1 MAQGAGPAVNPVD
14 KLLLGWVGFLTLMV
28 GLRADSV
35 LVAGALLS
43 AHALFILL
51 LFLFTRLRPTDRIGR
66 LLHDIYPLVLL
77 GAFYTELGILSHAF
91 GYAEVLA
98 HDGIVQGWEAA
109 LFGGQPSF
117 DWIRAQPSVFWSG
130 LLHLAY
136 LSYYPI
142 IYVPPLLLLAAARPE
157 DARTVIFATMTA
169 FVICYVVFAT
179 FPVAG
184 PNYAFVH
191 PTGAV
196 REVWS
201 ARVVYGLL
209 NAGSAMGTAFPSSHV
224 AATMAA
230 VGALWLVWRPSFW
243 VVLVPAVLL
252 AISTVYCQMHYA
264 VDAAAGLAVA
274 GIAGAITR
282 RTRVARPAPDT
293 RHS

>member
-1 MAQGAGPAVNPVD
+1 MIPID
-14 KLLLGWVGFLTLMV
+14 KLLLGWVGLLTLMV

-35 LVAGALLS
+35 LVAGSLLT
-43 AHALFILL
+43 AHALFVVLIV
-51 LFLFTRLRPTDRIGR
+51 LFTRLRPQDRIGQF
-66 LLHDIYPLVLL
+66 LHDVYPLVML

-91 GYAEVLA
+91 GFAEVLA
-98 HDGIVQGWEAA
+98 HDHLVQGWEAV

-142 IYVPPLLLLAAARPE
+142 IYAPPLLLLAIGRRE
-157 DARTVIFATMTA
+157 DARTVIFATMAA

-184 PNYAFVH
+184 PNYAFAH
-191 PTGAV
+191 PTGPA

-201 ARVVYGLL
+201 ARIVYGILD
-209 NAGSAMGTAFPSSHV
+209 AGSAMGTAFPSSHV

-230 VGALWLVWRPSFW
+230 VGALWLLWRPAFW

-252 AISTVYCQMHYA
+252 AISTVYCQMHY
-264 VDAAAGLAVA
+264 VLDATAGLVVAGFAVA
-274 GIAGAITR
+274 VTR
-282 RTRVARPAPDT
+282 LTRAA
-293 RHS
+293 